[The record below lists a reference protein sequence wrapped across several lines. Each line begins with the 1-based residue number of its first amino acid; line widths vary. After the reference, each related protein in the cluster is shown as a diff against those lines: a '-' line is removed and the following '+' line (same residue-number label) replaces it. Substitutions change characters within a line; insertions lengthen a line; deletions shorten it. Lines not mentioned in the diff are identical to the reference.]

1 MPFSSSSSHSP
12 TWSSTYGAHDRPGF
26 VRHAFVLVAF
36 VLITAIAMWYSIGAT
51 ILHSSQDFFHS
62 SNNNQRNKLPEQQQL
77 QQVPS
82 FVPQSAL
89 VSVPSLNISLAARPA
104 AFGPKISG
112 HLDNDEDGPFGF
124 EGQLEVAIDSFG
136 CAGYSKSRDYSG
148 KIVLVERGEC
158 SFYDKIYNLQTQ
170 HAAAVVVGDNVYRR
184 GLITMYTELE
194 DNVVIPS
201 VFVSKESYNILRKLH
216 GRDQH
221 IIVTVADIESSVIGT
236 IIFLMLSPL
245 CSLSMIYCFLLLH
258 RRYKKMQERASKKAV
273 SKLPVRTWHRPNP
286 ETHRH
291 NSAEAVAA
299 AAPDLDAENSEGSSS
314 QEPILAES
322 SERNTSSSDEDREKV
337 WTSSAECIIC
347 MDDYVDGVSQVMR
360 LPCHHEFHVECITR
374 WLTTR
379 KKTCPICKYDVTLG
393 KRVPELA
400 STSGDARGGENDSEL
415 TPSEELLVSDGFESS
430 SEASSGETT
439 RLLDDAQTRV

>member
-1 MPFSSSSSHSP
+1 MPFSSSSSRWP
-12 TWSSTYGAHDRPGF
+12 AWSSTYGAGGRRSF

-51 ILHSSQDFFHS
+51 ILHSSQDFSHPPD
-62 SNNNQRNKLPEQQQL
+62 NNPQNQLPDQELEQL

-82 FVPQSAL
+82 FVPQSAM
-89 VSVPSLNISLAARPA
+89 VSVPSLNITLAARPA
-104 AFGPKISG
+104 AFGPKISS
-112 HLDNDEDGPFGF
+112 HLNDDENEPFGF
-124 EGQLEVAIDSFG
+124 EGQLEVVIDSFG
-136 CAGYSKSRDYSG
+136 CAGHSEPRDYSG

-158 SFYDKIYNLQTQ
+158 SFYNKVYNLQTQ
-170 HAAAVVVGDNVYRR
+170 HAAAVVVGDNIYRR
-184 GLITMYTELE
+184 GLVTMYTELK
-194 DNVVIPS
+194 DDVVIPS
-201 VFVSKESYNILRKLH
+201 IFVSKESYNILRELH
-216 GRDQH
+216 GHDQH

-273 SKLPVRTWHRPNP
+273 AKLPVRTWHRPNP
-286 ETHRH
+286 ESRRH
-291 NSAEAVAA
+291 NSAEAA
-299 AAPDLDAENSEGSSS
+299 AAPDSDAENSEGSSS
-314 QEPILAES
+314 QERGVAEAS
-322 SERNTSSSDEDREKV
+322 TRNTTSTDEDREKI

-347 MDDYVDGVSQVMR
+347 MEDYVDGVSQVMR

-393 KRVPELA
+393 RRVPEL
-400 STSGDARGGENDSEL
+400 TSGDVRGGENDSGL
-415 TPSEELLVSDGFESS
+415 APSEELLVSDGFDSS
-430 SEASSGETT
+430 SETSSTETT
-439 RLLDDAQTRV
+439 RLLDEAQSRV